1 MPAVPTV
8 TADGAKICE
17 LAKAQHGT
25 VKAFAASI
33 GKHPNAI
40 TNMRQARFRV
50 VYVKSLTK
58 IADALGVPLS
68 EITLPDDGEDD
79 ESEAAA

>member
-17 LAKAQHGT
+17 LARAQHGT
-25 VKAFAASI
+25 VKAFALSI

-40 TNMRQARFRV
+40 TNMRQPRFRE

-68 EITLPDDGEDD
+68 EITLPDEGDEED
-79 ESEAAA
+79 EAA